1 VQAYI
6 IRRVLLIIPTLVL
19 VSIICFFSVRFIPGD
34 TIALMLQEKQHA
46 TQVDR
51 DELRHR
57 LGLDVPAYVQYG
69 RWLLN
74 LLHGDLGQSLWT
86 GDSVAGQLARR
97 MPISFE
103 LGLLALVVSQLIAFP
118 VGVYSAMRQDTGGDY
133 AARSFAIVCIALPSF
148 WLGTLVIVFPS
159 IWWHWTPPMEYVSF
173 LKDPVANL
181 QLFIIPAVVL
191 GMVTSGTTMR
201 MTRTMMLEVLRQDY
215 IRTAWS
221 KGLKERVVVTR
232 HALRNALIPVVTIVG
247 IQLPLLVGGT
257 VVVEQIFSLPGV
269 GRLMLGALSDRDYS
283 VVSGINICV
292 ASIVLLINLVVD
304 LTYSWLDPRVRY
316 K

>member
-74 LLHGDLGQSLWT
+74 LLHGDLGRSLWT

-97 MPISFE
+97 MPVSFE
-103 LGLLALVVSQLIAFP
+103 LGLLAFVVSQLIAFP

-159 IWWHWTPPMEYVSF
+159 IWWHWTPPMEYVSI
-173 LKDPVANL
+173 LKDPIANL